1 MAPSAV
7 ARLGGW
13 WLAVLLVLA
22 WWPGLFGVAVYDDVL
37 NFDRNL
43 ALREFDLPRLL
54 TEPFFR
60 DHLHYWRPFS
70 QLVMAV
76 ADRAGSVGV
85 HATAI
90 VLHGLASG
98 LVLAILRRRPDTSAR
113 VALVGGCLFVV
124 HPLHAE
130 SVAWASA
137 LPDVL
142 AGTCSL
148 AALLAAMSPRRG
160 AHWGAALLLLLALFA
175 KESAVAMSPAL
186 ALAPVLA
193 GRAGRRW
200 SAQHAVAAAVAVAV
214 WLSLRSW
221 VIGSGRL
228 DPFGAVSPWCHLAG
242 GAEVFLRQLALLFV
256 PWPLTPFRAGP
267 AAATATGAGAG
278 GVLWLG
284 CALGVLLVA
293 CFGWLRGRRWGIPLL
308 LLVGPLLLPA
318 ICWPSLGEF
327 CIQDR
332 YGYPAALGLVL
343 LAATSVARRGW
354 VVVVVLVL
362 GIVMANGQ
370 ARIWRDQRSLV
381 EHGLRVA
388 PELATIQ
395 VMAGDQCLA
404 ALGADGG
411 PILAQA
417 RGHYDAALVAVLPRD
432 AALQQERRSSAYI
445 GLGWCDFLSP
455 STVLPRDAARVAE
468 YFRRGIAEHAAAA
481 PGWVGL
487 GASLAVAQDRQAA
500 ERAFRRALAIDPE
513 LPEAWFNLATLQV
526 ELGANALARQSLERA
541 LRYRPGFANAQ
552 RLLDELRAR

>member
-1 MAPSAV
+1 MG
-7 ARLGGW
+7 RIGGG

-22 WWPGLFGVAVYDDVL
+22 WWPAAFGVAVYDDVL

-60 DHLHYWRPFS
+60 EHLHYWRPFS

-76 ADRAGSVGV
+76 ADRAGSVGI
-85 HATAI
+85 HATAML
-90 VLHGLASG
+90 LHGLAAWF
-98 LVLAILRRRPDTSAR
+98 VLLILRRRPGTSAGT
-113 VALVGGCLFVV
+113 ALVGGCLFVV

-148 AALLAAMSPRRG
+148 AALAAAMSARRG
-160 AHWGAALLLLLALFA
+160 ARWVAALLLLLAMFA
-175 KESAVAMSPAL
+175 KESAVAMAPAL
-186 ALAPVLA
+186 VLAPVLA
-193 GRAGRRW
+193 GHGARRW
-200 SAQHAVAAAVAVAV
+200 SAPHAVAAAVAVAV

-221 VIGSGRL
+221 VIGPVSI
-228 DPFGAVSPWCHLAG
+228 DPFGSVSPWCHVTG

-256 PWPLTPFRAGP
+256 PWPLTPFRVGP
-267 AAATATGAGAG
+267 AAATATGALVG
-278 GVLWLG
+278 GLLWLG
-284 CALGVLLVA
+284 LALAVVLVA
-293 CFGWLRGRRWGIPLL
+293 CGGWWRGRRWGIPLL
-308 LLVGPLLLPA
+308 VLVGPLLLPA
-318 ICWPSLGEF
+318 ICWPALGEF

-332 YGYPAALGLVL
+332 YGYASALGLVL
-343 LAATSVARRGW
+343 LAAPFVARRGR
-354 VVVVVLVL
+354 VVVVVLVA
-362 GIVMANGQ
+362 GIALANGQ
-370 ARIWRDQRSLV
+370 ARIWRDQRRLV
-381 EHGLRVA
+381 EHGLQVA

-404 ALGADGG
+404 ASGDAGEATLV
-411 PILAQA
+411 QA

-487 GASLAVAQDRQAA
+487 GAALAVAQDRQGA
-500 ERAFRRALAIDPE
+500 ERAFRRAIAIDPE

-526 ELGANALARQSLERA
+526 ELGAHALARQSLQRA